1 MWFKMKKFTK
11 KEEKEFNF
19 KINQI
24 KDELKTNRHILA
36 CLGSVGI
43 SFDSD
48 LNRFKDYLKEKR
60 LKPYLEQ
67 EKL

>member
-1 MWFKMKKFTK
+1 MKKFTK